1 MKQWLNLSKCSLLF
15 NIVSPVI
22 NALLPS
28 VLQRFDS
35 HGIEALILIL
45 EKVLNCWCDLLS
57 VWYCF
62 PAKCFFSCRG
72 TENSQMVPN
81 QENVEGDQSHS
92 QAQQPLQPQICVQ
105 EHCLGKQ
112 STPFLRF
119 PGYLR
124 NVPVLLLQCGFIW
137 KETMQL
143 VSGKVSLLWHNSFL
157 YPFHIAKCAVTPHWT
172 PLSIHPLCCC
182 YTPVCFHT
190 ECRISAFWR
199 VRFKKRSKI
208 EQKDIITPM
217 HCLAFP
223 SALFG
228 APFHIDNRTVANCG
242 FWLEYASKT
251 PLEVGADLPR
261 WMRLFWLR
269 CQIMRLRSVHI
280 KPHYSQNAFDSALL
294 AWYERG
300 ISQPMNFSAH
310 PRSCLF
316 HIFIVEIGMCGIWK
330 PNHVL

>member
-1 MKQWLNLSKCSLLF
+1 MTK
-15 NIVSPVI
+15 IP
-22 NALLPS
+22 
-28 VLQRFDS
+28 D
-35 HGIEALILIL
+35 
-45 EKVLNCWCDLLS
+45 
-57 VWYCF
+57 
-62 PAKCFFSCRG
+62 
-72 TENSQMVPN
+72 
-81 QENVEGDQSHS
+81 
-92 QAQQPLQPQICVQ
+92 
-105 EHCLGKQ
+105 
-112 STPFLRF
+112 
-119 PGYLR
+119 
-124 NVPVLLLQCGFIW
+124 
-137 KETMQL
+137 
-143 VSGKVSLLWHNSFL
+143 L

-261 WMRLFWLR
+261 RMRLFWLR

-300 ISQPMNFSAH
+300 ISHWLKLVTLWEYRPLSQSKSKELILKLLECYQHWSLILMISKSVARKLAYQRWSPYYLSMFT
-310 PRSCLF
+310 LF
-316 HIFIVEIGMCGIWK
+316 RWMRIGWI
-330 PNHVL
+330 

>member
-1 MKQWLNLSKCSLLF
+1 MCISFRIAAIKMANKYHFKFKKKKKKRNLHKTLHLNEIISCGGIWGKRQPKKTPHKTIIILSWLKWSNILKCLLWGHSEIIKSTRF
-15 NIVSPVI
+15 LLNTSILLRIVSHQII
-22 NALLPS
+22 N
-28 VLQRFDS
+28 
-35 HGIEALILIL
+35 
-45 EKVLNCWCDLLS
+45 
-57 VWYCF
+57 
-62 PAKCFFSCRG
+62 
-72 TENSQMVPN
+72 
-81 QENVEGDQSHS
+81 
-92 QAQQPLQPQICVQ
+92 
-105 EHCLGKQ
+105 
-112 STPFLRF
+112 
-119 PGYLR
+119 
-124 NVPVLLLQCGFIW
+124 
-137 KETMQL
+137 
-143 VSGKVSLLWHNSFL
+143 L

-261 WMRLFWLR
+261 RMRLFWLR

-300 ISQPMNFSAH
+300 KSF
-310 PRSCLF
+310 
-316 HIFIVEIGMCGIWK
+316 IFDKSGSKTSTRGMQYSESK
-330 PNHVL
+330 NM